1 MEFTT
6 TEKGNR
12 KLIRNGYMY
21 LFQKNLANEITSWDC
36 VLRRNNNNQC
46 KARVKLTATD
56 EFVEEVNVH
65 THPPSQTQVEIAK
78 VKSSIK
84 RKSTTTQDTSQQ
96 ILAVELQN
104 ISQSAAVNLPQMN
117 TIRRNI
123 RAQRQD
129 RNILPTPLR
138 REDVPILPQQYQL
151 TAAGDQFLL
160 FDSGI
165 GGAERI
171 LIFATQQGL
180 QLLADYDH
188 WFMDGTFK
196 LCPQIFFQI
205 YSIHALVNNQTLPC
219 VFGLLP
225 NKTENTYNRF
235 FEEVR
240 NAVRGLGN
248 GPVEVLLDFERAGI
262 NAIQTQFPTAQVY
275 GCFYH
280 LSSNIWKHI
289 QSSGLQAHYV
299 NDDEFSIHLR
309 MIAALAFVPPFDV
322 EDAFEELALEIRNRF
337 NIEADDVLDY
347 FEDTYIGR
355 FRRNAP

>member
-1 MEFTT
+1 M
-6 TEKGNR
+6 
-12 KLIRNGYMY
+12 
-21 LFQKNLANEITSWDC
+21 
-36 VLRRNNNNQC
+36 
-46 KARVKLTATD
+46 
-56 EFVEEVNVH
+56 
-65 THPPSQTQVEIAK
+65 
-78 VKSSIK
+78 
-84 RKSTTTQDTSQQ
+84 
-96 ILAVELQN
+96 
-104 ISQSAAVNLPQMN
+104 
-117 TIRRNI
+117 
-123 RAQRQD
+123 
-129 RNILPTPLR
+129 
-138 REDVPILPQQYQL
+138 
-151 TAAGDQFLL
+151 

-165 GGAERI
+165 GDAERI

-188 WFMDGTFK
+188 WFMDGTSK

-248 GPVEVLLDFERAGI
+248 GSVEVLLDFERAGI

-289 QSSGLQAHYV
+289 QSSALQAHYV

-347 FEDTYIGR
+347 FEDT
-355 FRRNAP
+355 

>member
-1 MEFTT
+1 M
-6 TEKGNR
+6 GNIFKINDNFAEIYASYVHKLTSLPR
-12 KLIRNGYMY
+12 KQCFDVK
-21 LFQKNLANEITSWDC
+21 FQTCDNTFQSSVYGRKDTKTKPPRQNPLSQKPPTQKPP
-36 VLRRNNNNQC
+36 RRN
-46 KARVKLTATD
+46 
-56 EFVEEVNVH
+56 
-65 THPPSQTQVEIAK
+65 PP
-78 VKSSIK
+78 
-84 RKSTTTQDTSQQ
+84 
-96 ILAVELQN
+96 
-104 ISQSAAVNLPQMN
+104 
-117 TIRRNI
+117 
-123 RAQRQD
+123 
-129 RNILPTPLR
+129 
-138 REDVPILPQQYQL
+138 
-151 TAAGDQFLL
+151 
-160 FDSGI
+160 
-165 GGAERI
+165 
-171 LIFATQQGL
+171 
-180 QLLADYDH
+180 
-188 WFMDGTFK
+188 
-196 LCPQIFFQI
+196 I

-309 MIAALAFVPPFDV
+309 MIAALAFVPLFDV

-337 NIEADDVLDY
+337 KIEADDVLDY
-347 FEDTYIGR
+347 FEDTYVHYDSDEMHHDVLQHFQLNYGTCFIIQRTSFLEQIMLLRGGTEDSKPTYLLSILHSGN
-355 FRRNAP
+355 FWMF